1 MPAADIA
8 AYASVIALV
17 VGALARLTQII
28 IKKRRER
35 QEINAQLDKA
45 PFEIKERE
53 AELIDKRIRHL
64 DGINSSLARH
74 IRRQDEEL
82 ARQDGEI
89 RELHTKVHNLEKTVE
104 SLTLERDSLQRRLN
118 EFQAGPEATV

>member
-17 VGALARLTQII
+17 VGAIARLTQII

-45 PFEIKERE
+45 PLEIKKGEE
-53 AELIDKRIRHL
+53 ELIDRRIKHL
-64 DGINSSLARH
+64 DGINTSLARH

-82 ARQDGEI
+82 ARQDSEL
-89 RELHTKVHNLEKTVE
+89 RECHTKIFTLEKTVE
-104 SLTLERDSLQRRLN
+104 SITLERDSLQRRLN